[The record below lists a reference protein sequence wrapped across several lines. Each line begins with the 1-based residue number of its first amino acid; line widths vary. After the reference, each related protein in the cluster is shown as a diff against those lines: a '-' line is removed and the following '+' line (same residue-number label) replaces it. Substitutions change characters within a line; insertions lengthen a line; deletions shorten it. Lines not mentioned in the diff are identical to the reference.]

1 MRPGNAEWQRDVALS
16 YGRVAVI
23 EALQGAR
30 DGALRTFRQG
40 RNIIA
45 RLIWYFADRTWRA
58 RMPEETPSASINREL
73 ALANT
78 LKLAPPRLSVAPSA

>member
-16 YGRVAVI
+16 YGRRVAVV

-40 RNIIA
+40 REIIA
-45 RLIWYFADRTWRA
+45 RLMRRGDDY
-58 RMPEETPSASINREL
+58 N
-73 ALANT
+73 
-78 LKLAPPRLSVAPSA
+78 